1 MYLKKIF
8 LITTDIEDIEKKFL
22 NSGLF
27 YILDFSSNPLKY
39 DKYLK
44 KKKFI
49 FVKLPKKNENNINSI
64 TDFKKVIKIY
74 KYYLN
79 ELALQL
85 NKIHKK
91 NYSISYW
98 ELIIGDWLLRFISIV
113 NTRFNL
119 INYVKKKYDVNY
131 ILLPVQKKR
140 DLKQSST
147 NDSIDFVTKIKT
159 DKWNSLLYRQIINF
173 FFNIKIKEFNTL
185 SKENLRLGNKKNFT
199 FLKFLK
205 KIYSYFKLKKIQKVF
220 LYDNNISKKIILF
233 LKLRFFD
240 FPILHESLFVNLFF
254 KENTFHR
261 NFYFSKKKNKLYLL
275 LNYLMPL
282 HIPRVFIEGYKKANQ
297 IIENT
302 NWPEN
307 PRLIFSSTT
316 FYSHDFFKIW
326 SAKKKEEKKI
336 KFITMQHGS
345 GYFFMRDFAPEYYQ
359 RKVSDKIIAWG
370 NTSEKK
376 IISGFNYK
384 SINYKHSNDNSY
396 KKLVFINYEL
406 HRHINSTG
414 GQINAHIRH
423 NHYYDFV
430 TSFFTN
436 LKTEIVKSVVIKS
449 QNGSLHNDKYFFEKL
464 GFDYQQ
470 NKKNITDYFKQSR
483 VIVIG
488 KIVSTVFLEAMRSN
502 VPVIVFFDKESEFF
516 NSNAKIFVK
525 RLKYAKIVFDD
536 PIKAALHL
544 NTIWSN
550 IDSWWY
556 SKKTQKEINFFCK
569 FFSKKTD
576 SPVNDLFKILQKEIL

>member
-1 MYLKKIF
+1 
-8 LITTDIEDIEKKFL
+8 
-22 NSGLF
+22 
-27 YILDFSSNPLKY
+27 
-39 DKYLK
+39 
-44 KKKFI
+44 
-49 FVKLPKKNENNINSI
+49 
-64 TDFKKVIKIY
+64 
-74 KYYLN
+74 
-79 ELALQL
+79 
-85 NKIHKK
+85 
-91 NYSISYW
+91 
-98 ELIIGDWLLRFISIV
+98 
-113 NTRFNL
+113 
-119 INYVKKKYDVNY
+119 
-131 ILLPVQKKR
+131 
-140 DLKQSST
+140 
-147 NDSIDFVTKIKT
+147 
-159 DKWNSLLYRQIINF
+159 
-173 FFNIKIKEFNTL
+173 
-185 SKENLRLGNKKNFT
+185 
-199 FLKFLK
+199 
-205 KIYSYFKLKKIQKVF
+205 
-220 LYDNNISKKIILF
+220 
-233 LKLRFFD
+233 
-240 FPILHESLFVNLFF
+240 
-254 KENTFHR
+254 
-261 NFYFSKKKNKLYLL
+261 
-275 LNYLMPL
+275 
-282 HIPRVFIEGYKKANQ
+282 
-297 IIENT
+297 
-302 NWPEN
+302 
-307 PRLIFSSTT
+307 
-316 FYSHDFFKIW
+316 
-326 SAKKKEEKKI
+326 
-336 KFITMQHGS
+336 
-345 GYFFMRDFAPEYYQ
+345 MRDFAPEYYQ

-536 PIKAALHL
+536 PIKASLHL

-550 IDSWWY
+550 IDKWWY